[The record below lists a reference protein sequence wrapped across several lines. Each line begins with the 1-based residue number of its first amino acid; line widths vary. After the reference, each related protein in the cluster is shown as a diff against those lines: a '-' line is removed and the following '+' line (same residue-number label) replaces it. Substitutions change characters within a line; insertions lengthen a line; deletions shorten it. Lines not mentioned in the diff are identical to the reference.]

1 MPGPVDDLRRRQRQ
15 EWWALAMVLLG
26 VALLV
31 AALRW
36 NAREQIVQSEG
47 QRLDVQ
53 ARAVQEI
60 LSRQI
65 ESVHAALQGVR
76 EHTAGWRDGDFTSNA
91 SRRLKALTDA
101 IPGLAML
108 ALLDQRGT
116 AVASSR
122 LTMIGTDLSARVPA
136 VDDRMLVVGPPRR
149 DATGQISVDLVMPL
163 PAGEGGGSV
172 LATLDA
178 EYFRLVMRSVLYA
191 PDMRVGLVHGG
202 GSLVMFEPPMA
213 RAEGYDVR
221 RPGTVFQRHVQSGRD
236 SNLFLAPVLITGDLR
251 HVSVR
256 TLRPQGV
263 PIDPPLVLAVSRD
276 AAAVLAPWHEQTQWV
291 TATYVLFVAG
301 MALALALLQKRQR
314 ALHLLQLD
322 ADTRQRAEAERLAL
336 ALSGADLG
344 LWDLDMTDQRLT
356 INARW
361 AEILGREMADIANDF
376 LGWRSLVHPEDI
388 ERVEALLQT
397 HLDGRSALYEAVYR
411 MQHRDGHWVWV
422 LARGKVLERSRDG
435 RPLRVLG
442 THQDLT
448 QRVEAEQA
456 LRDRER
462 QLRTVADAVPGPVS
476 RVDRDGRYLFT
487 NAAYERWFSDG
498 RASLVGALQ
507 RDLLGDKR
515 YALIEPYL
523 QRALAGESVSYETPV
538 RTGDGV
544 LRWALV
550 TLVPDRDAGGAVCGH
565 FTVLYDISDR
575 KRAEDA
581 LRSSEGK
588 SRALLENLMIGV
600 VVHDAHTQVL
610 EANPAACRLL
620 GLSLEQLRG
629 AVAVDPRWQFIEED
643 GRPMPMARFPVA
655 QVATS
660 GQPLSNL
667 VGGILRPGQEQP
679 TWVLCNAFP
688 MRKAAGQLDQILV
701 TFLDITDRRRAEL
714 ERQTLERQLRESQ
727 RMESIGTLAG
737 GIAHDFNNILAAILG
752 NVALARQDVG
762 VAHPAQ
768 TNLAQIQRAGLRARA
783 LVQQIL
789 TFSSRRDPGLLQVQP
804 LGSIVEETLS
814 LLRATLPATVRLEA
828 VPCDDDVPVRADAT
842 QLQQVLMNLA
852 TNAWHALPASGG
864 RIEIGIARL
873 DAEAAAAVAAALP
886 GLPAGALAH
895 LWVRDNGSGMDAA
908 TRTRIFDPF
917 FTTKPV
923 GMGTGLGL
931 SVVHGIVRAHQGAI
945 DVDSAPGQGS
955 CFHLYFPSPDGAAD
969 SSGDDAADGSS
980 TDGGGH
986 RVLLVDDDEVVVL
999 MAERLLQRAGYQVSS
1014 CGRSGDALAR
1024 VAADPQ
1030 AFDVVVTD
1038 FNMPEM
1044 SGLELASALHQ
1055 LRPDLPLVLSSGL
1068 MSEALREQARQV
1080 GVRVVLKK
1088 ENSVDELA
1096 DAVARALAG

>member
-36 NAREQIVQSEG
+36 NAREQIEQSEG

-76 EHTAGWRDGDFTSNA
+76 EHTPAWRSGDFASNA

-116 AVASSR
+116 ALASSR
-122 LTMIGTDLSARVPA
+122 LTMIGTDLSTRATVA
-136 VDDRMLVVGPPRR
+136 ADRMVALGPPRR

-163 PAGEGGGSV
+163 PAAEGGGSV
-172 LATLDA
+172 IATLDA

-191 PDMRVGLVHGG
+191 PDMRVGLVHGS

-236 SNLFLAPVLITGDLR
+236 SNLFLAQVLITGDLR

-276 AAAVLAPWHEQTQWV
+276 AAAVLAPWREQTQWV
-291 TATYVLFVAG
+291 AATYMLFVGG

-314 ALHLLQLD
+314 ALHQLQLQ

-344 LWDLDMTDQRLT
+344 MWDLDMTSRSLT

-361 AEILGREMADIANDF
+361 AQILGREHADVGSDF
-376 LGWRSLVHPEDI
+376 EDWRALVHPEDL
-388 ERVEALLQT
+388 ERVEALLQN
-397 HLDGRSALYEAVYR
+397 HLDGHSALYEAVYR
-411 MQHRDGHWVWV
+411 MRHRDGRWVWI
-422 LARGKVLERSRDG
+422 LARGQVLERSAAG
-435 RPLRVLG
+435 QPLRMLG

-476 RVDRDGRYLFT
+476 RVDRAGRYLFT
-487 NAAYERWFSDG
+487 NAAYERWFGGG
-498 RASLVGALQ
+498 RASLVGVLQ
-507 RDLLGDKR
+507 REVLGDKR

-600 VVHDAHTQVL
+600 VVHDANTQVL

-629 AVAVDPRWQFIEED
+629 AVAVDPRWQFVEED
-643 GRPMPMARFPVA
+643 GRPMPIARFPVA

-667 VGGILRPGQEQP
+667 VGGILRPGQQQP

-688 MRKAAGQLDQILV
+688 MRTAAGQLDQILV
-701 TFLDITDRRRAEL
+701 TFLDITDRRRADL

-768 TNLAQIQRAGLRARA
+768 TSLAQIQRAGLRARA

-804 LGSIVEETLS
+804 LGAIVEETMS

-828 VPCDDDVPVRADAT
+828 VACDDDVPVRADAT
-842 QLQQVLMNLA
+842 QVQQVLMNLA
-852 TNAWHALPASGG
+852 TNAWHALPGSGG

-873 DAEAAAAVAAALP
+873 DAVAAAALALQ
-886 GLPAGALAH
+886 GLPAGPLAH

-908 TRTRIFDPF
+908 TRARIFDPF

-923 GMGTGLGL
+923 GLGTGLGL

-955 CFHLYFPSPDGAAD
+955 CFHLYFPSPEGTAD
-969 SSGDDAADGSS
+969 RSGDDADDDSS
-980 TDGGGH
+980 TDGGGR

-999 MAERLLQRAGYQVSS
+999 MAERLLQRAGYEVSS

>member
-15 EWWALAMVLLG
+15 EWWALGMVLLG

-221 RPGTVFQRHVQSGRD
+221 SPGTVFQRHVQSGRD
-236 SNLFLAPVLITGDLR
+236 SNLFLAQVLITGDLR

-276 AAAVLAPWHEQTQWV
+276 AAAVLAPWHQQTQWV

-487 NAAYERWFSDG
+487 NAAYERWFGDG

-620 GLSLEQLRG
+620 GLTPGAAARGGGGRPALAVHRGRRPPDADG
-629 AVAVDPRWQFIEED
+629 AVPGGPGGHQ
-643 GRPMPMARFPVA
+643 RPAA
-655 QVATS
+655 
-660 GQPLSNL
+660 
-667 VGGILRPGQEQP
+667 EQP
-679 TWVLCNAFP
+679 
-688 MRKAAGQLDQILV
+688 G
-701 TFLDITDRRRAEL
+701 RR
-714 ERQTLERQLRESQ
+714 
-727 RMESIGTLAG
+727 
-737 GIAHDFNNILAAILG
+737 
-752 NVALARQDVG
+752 
-762 VAHPAQ
+762 HPA
-768 TNLAQIQRAGLRARA
+768 AR
-783 LVQQIL
+783 
-789 TFSSRRDPGLLQVQP
+789 P
-804 LGSIVEETLS
+804 
-814 LLRATLPATVRLEA
+814 
-828 VPCDDDVPVRADAT
+828 
-842 QLQQVLMNLA
+842 
-852 TNAWHALPASGG
+852 
-864 RIEIGIARL
+864 
-873 DAEAAAAVAAALP
+873 
-886 GLPAGALAH
+886 
-895 LWVRDNGSGMDAA
+895 
-908 TRTRIFDPF
+908 
-917 FTTKPV
+917 
-923 GMGTGLGL
+923 
-931 SVVHGIVRAHQGAI
+931 
-945 DVDSAPGQGS
+945 
-955 CFHLYFPSPDGAAD
+955 GAAD
-969 SSGDDAADGSS
+969 LGAVQRVPDAQGGRPARPDPGDLPRHHRPPPRRARTPDARTPA
-980 TDGGGH
+980 
-986 RVLLVDDDEVVVL
+986 
-999 MAERLLQRAGYQVSS
+999 
-1014 CGRSGDALAR
+1014 AR
-1024 VAADPQ
+1024 VAAHGIDRHAGRRHRARLQQHPGRHPRQ
-1030 AFDVVVTD
+1030 RGAGAAGRGRRRIRRR
-1038 FNMPEM
+1038 PAWRR
-1044 SGLELASALHQ
+1044 SSA
-1055 LRPDLPLVLSSGL
+1055 P
-1068 MSEALREQARQV
+1068 AC
-1080 GVRVVLKK
+1080 
-1088 ENSVDELA
+1088 
-1096 DAVARALAG
+1096 ARARWCSRS

>member
-53 ARAVQEI
+53 ARVVQEI
-60 LSRQI
+60 LARQI

-76 EHTAGWRDGDFTSNA
+76 ETTPDWRSGDFAPNA

-116 AVASSR
+116 ALASSR
-122 LTMIGTDLSARVPA
+122 LTMIGTDLSARVPVA
-136 VDDRMLVVGPPRR
+136 GDRMVALGPPRR
-149 DATGQISVDLVMPL
+149 DATGQMSVDLVMPVS
-163 PAGEGGGSV
+163 AAEGGGNV
-172 LATLDA
+172 VATLDS

-191 PDMRVGLVHGG
+191 PDMRVGLVHGSG
-202 GSLVMFEPPMA
+202 ALVMFEPPMA

-221 RPGTVFQRHVQSGRD
+221 GPGTVFQRHVQSGRD
-236 SNLFLAPVLITGDLR
+236 SNLFLAQVVITGDLR
-251 HVSVR
+251 HLSVR

-276 AAAVLAPWHEQTQWV
+276 AAAVLAPWREQTQWV
-291 TATYVLFVAG
+291 AATYMLFVAG

-314 ALHLLQLD
+314 ALHLLQLQ
-322 ADTRQRAEAERLAL
+322 ADTRQRTEAERLAL

-344 LWDLDMTDQRLT
+344 MWDLDMTSRSLT
-356 INARW
+356 INDRW
-361 AEILGREMADIANDF
+361 AQILGRARTDIGRDF
-376 LGWRSLVHPEDI
+376 DAWRALVHPEDI
-388 ERVEALLQT
+388 ERVEALLQN
-397 HLDGRSALYEAVYR
+397 HLDGHSALYEAVYR
-411 MQHRDGHWVWV
+411 MRHHDGHWVWI
-422 LARGKVLERSRDG
+422 LARGQVLERG
-435 RPLRVLG
+435 PGGQPLRMLG

-456 LRDRER
+456 LHDRER

-476 RVDRDGRYLFT
+476 RVDREGRYLFT
-487 NAAYERWFSDG
+487 NAAYERWFGGG
-498 RASLVGALQ
+498 RASLVGVLQ
-507 RDLLGDKR
+507 REVLGDKR
-515 YALIEPYL
+515 YALIEPHL
-523 QRALAGESVSYETPV
+523 RRALAGESVSYETPV
-538 RTGDGV
+538 RTADGV
-544 LRWALV
+544 RRWALV
-550 TLVPDRDAGGAVCGH
+550 TLVPDRDASGAVCGH

-581 LRSSEGK
+581 LRSSESK

-600 VVHDAHTQVL
+600 VVHGADTQVQ

-629 AVAVDPRWQFIEED
+629 AVAVDPRWQFVEED
-643 GRPMPMARFPVA
+643 GRPMPMGRFPVA
-655 QVATS
+655 QVVTS
-660 GQPLSNL
+660 GQPVSNL
-667 VGGILRPGQEQP
+667 VGGILRPGQQQP

-688 MRKAAGQLDQILV
+688 MRTAAGQLEQILV

-768 TNLAQIQRAGLRARA
+768 TSLAQIQRAGLRARA

-804 LGSIVEETLS
+804 LGAIVEETMS

-828 VPCDDDVPVRADAT
+828 VACDQEVPVRADAT
-842 QLQQVLMNLA
+842 QVQQVLMNLA

-864 RIEIGIARL
+864 RIEIGIAQL
-873 DAEAAAAVAAALP
+873 DAQAAAALALP
-886 GLPAGALAH
+886 GLPAGPLAH
-895 LWVRDNGSGMDAA
+895 LWVRDNGSGIDAV
-908 TRTRIFDPF
+908 TRARIFDPF

-923 GMGTGLGL
+923 GLGTGLGL

-955 CFHLYFPSPDGAAD
+955 CFHLYFPSPEESAD
-969 SSGDDAADGSS
+969 RGGDDAADGSS

-1038 FNMPEM
+1038 YNMPEM

-1096 DAVARALAG
+1096 DAVTRALAG